1 MLGKMHFN
9 GEGGPTD
16 VVEARRLLELAAAQ
30 DHAGVR
36 AALEV
41 VNKASDE
48 RRAKKTSDA
57 DAMMALL
64 LAEDTEEKKKGAAK
78 SKKNKKKGGAKSTSP
93 PSATPS
99 TSGGGGAS
107 AADTSDAALRA
118 AMAAGE
124 LEGLL
129 AAIEEHR
136 EIASELVLREAEE
149 RAAAVGKAQRAA
161 AQRVAAAQKVAAER
175 AEAAEK
181 KRAAAERAAVEKAA
195 AERAVAK
202 RAAAAEAAEMKRA
215 AAEREEAERAAAE
228 QAAEQAALEKAVAQS
243 MASLQADEERRLQL
257 LAAASL
263 ANAAAVAPPDSAG
276 GGRLSQWLGTAEPV
290 TGQGRPVGLPAIDEA
305 LQGVRLSETPVAPPD
320 ASQLWFAGGAGRG
333 AEPAESGAAA
343 AVAAASAQ
351 PGFRS
356 LADIGDITGRNNV
369 PESSLGGETTCI
381 VCFVHPKTHLAA
393 PCGHQCVCGPCA
405 ARMQTCPYCRAPVQ
419 LWVQQR
425 MV

>member
-1 MLGKMHFN
+1 VMLGKMHFN

-48 RRAKKTSDA
+48 RRAKETSDA

-99 TSGGGGAS
+99 TSGGGAS

-181 KRAAAERAAVEKAA
+181 K
-195 AERAVAK
+195 
-202 RAAAAEAAEMKRA
+202 
-215 AAEREEAERAAAE
+215 
-228 QAAEQAALEKAVAQS
+228 
-243 MASLQADEERRLQL
+243 
-257 LAAASL
+257 
-263 ANAAAVAPPDSAG
+263 
-276 GGRLSQWLGTAEPV
+276 
-290 TGQGRPVGLPAIDEA
+290 
-305 LQGVRLSETPVAPPD
+305 
-320 ASQLWFAGGAGRG
+320 
-333 AEPAESGAAA
+333 
-343 AVAAASAQ
+343 
-351 PGFRS
+351 
-356 LADIGDITGRNNV
+356 
-369 PESSLGGETTCI
+369 
-381 VCFVHPKTHLAA
+381 
-393 PCGHQCVCGPCA
+393 
-405 ARMQTCPYCRAPVQ
+405 
-419 LWVQQR
+419 
-425 MV
+425 